1 MQSFFFFFGIY
12 IYIYKRGKRRRKRR
26 WELSNVVGKGWREN
40 VRCTFLLPLFPS
52 QLSAKISYI
61 YIYNQKHQ
69 QEDILTVTI
78 QNVIPF
84 RSIGYP
90 HDKNIASDKGHF
102 EDFSKEKGRFF
113 IMLCFTFWSCF
124 VTFWCFS
131 WHILLQGQEFWV
143 LQLIPHVLGT
153 KFEIYYSPVTIH
165 CYYSL
170 SLFTRY
176 CSLRIFAYLRGVAP
190 YISSKF

>member
-1 MQSFFFFFGIY
+1 MRALKCGWEGM
-12 IYIYKRGKRRRKRR
+12 KGKRAMH
-26 WELSNVVGKGWREN
+26 LSSSSLSFTAECKD
-40 VRCTFLLPLFPS
+40 FL
-52 QLSAKISYI
+52 YI

-90 HDKNIASDKGHF
+90 RDKNIASDKGHF

-124 VTFWCFS
+124 VTFCHTSPDIFYSKDKNFEFYNSFPTFW
-131 WHILLQGQEFWV
+131 GQN
-143 LQLIPHVLGT
+143 L
-153 KFEIYYSPVTIH
+153 KFTIHLSLFTVTIHCHYSPVTVHSEFLPI
-165 CYYSL
+165 
-170 SLFTRY
+170 
-176 CSLRIFAYLRGVAP
+176 
-190 YISSKF
+190 

>member
-1 MQSFFFFFGIY
+1 M
-12 IYIYKRGKRRRKRR
+12 
-26 WELSNVVGKGWREN
+26 
-40 VRCTFLLPLFPS
+40 RCTFLLPLFPS
-52 QLSAKISYI
+52 QLSAKISYIYI

-124 VTFWCFS
+124 VTFCHTSPDIFYSKDKNFEFYNSFPTFW
-131 WHILLQGQEFWV
+131 GQN
-143 LQLIPHVLGT
+143 L
-153 KFEIYYSPVTIH
+153 KFTIHLSLFTVTIHCHYSPVTVHSEFLPI
-165 CYYSL
+165 
-170 SLFTRY
+170 
-176 CSLRIFAYLRGVAP
+176 
-190 YISSKF
+190 